1 MAESLSA
8 ESIGGLTSWTSA
20 WSTRRAVVIGLGQV
34 GFAVAD
40 TLQELGVEVLVVAEQ
55 AEPDVVTITD
65 VLGVQVLV
73 GGGLK
78 QRLASAVAH
87 TPDFVVVSPG
97 VAGTDPVLVGLRESG
112 VPVWSDLDFAW
123 RVRDKISPVA
133 EWVLA
138 VGSEVP
144 ELATRIMQAE
154 GRSALQVGF
163 EATPLLDAL
172 RDPHPYEILIIGV
185 NPTSP
190 ALWER
195 FPQAARRPLVTV
207 WSEPEFLVDSG
218 VFFDGTTL
226 ACVYRK
232 GSTTGEALVQ
242 DADVVEGARAI
253 GIGLDSPGMSEVGLV
268 EGILCDRAFL
278 EDRQNQALEVS
289 TLEELEEAGWVIP
302 DDVPTILAA
311 VAIARALEV
320 PPAVIAGVVTLP

>member
-1 MAESLSA
+1 MTAEGVGA
-8 ESIGGLTSWTSA
+8 LTGWASG
-20 WSTRRAVVIGLGQV
+20 WSNCRAVVIGLGQV

-40 TLQELGVEVLVVAEQ
+40 TLQELGVVVLVVAEG
-55 AEPDVVTITD
+55 AEPDVINITE

-73 GGGLK
+73 GGDAA
-78 QRLASAVAH
+78 QRLETAVAH
-87 TPDFVVVSPG
+87 APDFVVLSPG
-97 VAGTDPVLVGLRESG
+97 VRGADPVLLGLRKSG

-123 RVRDKISPVA
+123 RVRDKISPVG

-138 VGSEVP
+138 VGSKVP
-144 ELATRIMQAE
+144 DLATRIIQAD
-154 GRSALQVGF
+154 GRSALRVGF
-163 EATPLLDAL
+163 EAAPLLDAL
-172 RDPHPYEILIIGV
+172 RDPHPYEILIVGV
-185 NPTSP
+185 NPASP
-190 ALWER
+190 PLWER
-195 FPQAARRPLVTV
+195 FPQAARRPLMTV
-207 WSEPEFLVDSG
+207 WSEPEFLADSG

-232 GSTTGEALVQ
+232 GNATGEALVL

-289 TLEELEEAGWVIP
+289 TLEELEEAGWAIP
-302 DDVPTILAA
+302 DEVPTILAA

-320 PPAVIAGVVTLP
+320 PPPVIAGVLTLP

>member
-1 MAESLSA
+1 MVESLTA
-8 ESIGGLTSWTSA
+8 PGTNGLNGWTGA
-20 WSTRRAVVIGLGQV
+20 WAKSRAVVIGLGHV
-34 GFAVAD
+34 GFAVVD
-40 TLQELGVEVLVVAEQ
+40 TLVELGVEVVVVAED
-55 AEPDVVTITD
+55 ALADVVNITE
-65 VLGVQVLV
+65 VLGARVKV
-73 GGGLK
+73 GGVASE
-78 QRLASAVAH
+78 RADMALAHSA
-87 TPDFVVVSPG
+87 DFVVVSPG
-97 VAGTDPVLVGLRESG
+97 VDPEDPVLVALRESG

-123 RVRDKISPVA
+123 RVRDKVNPVA

-138 VGSEVP
+138 VGSDVP
-144 ELATRIMQAE
+144 DLATRILQAE
-154 GRSALQVGF
+154 GRNAHRVGF
-163 EATPLLDAL
+163 LATPLLDAL

-185 NPTSP
+185 NPASP

-207 WSEPEFLVDSG
+207 WSEPEAQVDSG

-232 GSTTGEALVQ
+232 GSATGETLVQ

-289 TLEELEEAGWVIP
+289 TVEELEEAGWVIP
-302 DDVPTILAA
+302 DDLPTILGA
-311 VAIARALEV
+311 VAIARALDV
-320 PPAVIAGVVTLP
+320 PAAVIAGVLTLP

>member
-1 MAESLSA
+1 MTAEG
-8 ESIGGLTSWTSA
+8 IGALTGWTSP
-20 WSTRRAVVIGLGQV
+20 WSTIRAVVIGLGQV

-40 TLQELGVEVLVVAEQ
+40 TLRELGAEVLVVADQ
-55 AEPDVVTITD
+55 AEADVVNITE
-65 VLGVQVLV
+65 VVGARVLV
-73 GGGLK
+73 GGSASK
-78 QRLASAVAH
+78 RLAAALAP

-97 VAGTDPVLVGLRESG
+97 VKVNDPVLVGLRESG

-123 RVRDKISPVA
+123 RVRDKVTPPA

-138 VGSEVP
+138 VGSDVP
-144 ELATRIMQAE
+144 ELVTRILQAE

-163 EATPLLDAL
+163 HSAPLLDAV
-172 RDPHPYEILIIGV
+172 RDPHAYEVLVVGV
-185 NPTSP
+185 NPASP
-190 ALWER
+190 NLWER
-195 FPQAARRPLVTV
+195 FPQSARRPLMTV

-232 GSTTGEALVQ
+232 GSETGETLVQ

-289 TLEELEEAGWVIP
+289 TVEELEEAGWAIP
-302 DDVPTILAA
+302 GDVPTILAA

-320 PPAVIAGVVTLP
+320 PPAVIAGVLTLP